1 MKIKQ
6 IFYLAIAFFSLSA
19 TAQTNSDAVK
29 NINAIKSDTTFIS
42 AESTVKDWETAYENA
57 RLLLTREIED
67 WLIAKGISNVAG
79 VVATSK
85 EHILE
90 IKTTRGS
97 LYRAFVYVKKSDLLT
112 YTDKSKVVVVDVNP
126 TPEHVVNYEDQG
138 PLVDESPKFSLTTF
152 EKELLFIKESKEI
165 EPFIKEKKQSGTIDK
180 YGKYANMPSS
190 GTIYIFIYNKE
201 GKVPACLKSIEGL
214 TINLTSGKQEDVSQ
228 NYKGCGAIWFQ
239 LK

>member
-1 MKIKQ
+1 MSIKK
-6 IFYLAIAFFSLSA
+6 IFYFAIAFFSLSA
-19 TAQTNSDAVK
+19 TAQTNSDAVR
-29 NINAIKSDTTFIS
+29 NINSIKSDTTFIC
-42 AESTVKDWETAYENA
+42 AESTVKDWKTAYENA

-79 VVATSK
+79 VVATSN

-112 YTDKSKVVVVDVNP
+112 YTDKSKVVVVDVNSVS
-126 TPEHVVNYEDQG
+126 EHVVKIEADGQ
-138 PLVDESPKFSLTTF
+138 LVEESTKFSLTPF

-165 EPFIKEKKQSGTIDK
+165 EPFIKEKMQSGTIEK
-180 YGKYANMPSS
+180 YGRYANMPSS
-190 GTIYIFIYNKE
+190 GTIYLFIYNKE

-214 TINLTSGKQEDVSQ
+214 TVNLTSGKQEDVSQ
-228 NYKGCGAIWFQ
+228 TYKGCGAIWFQ
-239 LK
+239 I